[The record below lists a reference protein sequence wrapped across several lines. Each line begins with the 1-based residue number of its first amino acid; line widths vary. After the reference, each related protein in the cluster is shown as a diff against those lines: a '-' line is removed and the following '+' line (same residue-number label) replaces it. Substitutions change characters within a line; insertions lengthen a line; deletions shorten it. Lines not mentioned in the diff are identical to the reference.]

1 MERAGI
7 MAIETRGTQVEQL
20 TARVRGPVVV
30 PGDAIGRSC
39 TVVAHLMQS
48 DLLLPEEERRAAI
61 AEVHLRIPP
70 ECWLEAARRLDVADG
85 QP

>member
-1 MERAGI
+1 

-61 AEVHLRIPP
+61 AEVHLRIPQNAGWKRHVASMSQTVSRDGP
-70 ECWLEAARRLDVADG
+70 AR
-85 QP
+85 